1 MFRKDEHILLHI
13 GGRECVAIEAKYHKH
28 CYQAYT
34 RCLFKKTKLV
44 GPTLYDRAFE
54 EFCLNVIEN
63 RIIQNGNILLLSYL
77 LKEFIKCVQSLER
90 INVPYRAEK
99 LKKRLQNRYPQLVFH
114 ASKSMKKGTLVYS
127 DMLTVGDVADCTVAP
142 EREFDTLSDS
152 EEDEYADDEYAG
164 QNIERDKEVRAKDI
178 YFVALEIRKLL
189 RDSKGI
195 NAEWPPDSHDLTSA
209 RAKESI
215 PVMLYN
221 FLAWSVG
228 LTCDPTMDKNVEISS
243 KEDAKV
249 VSIAQDLI
257 YAESKGKKQTHKSL
271 ALRMAVR
278 QMTGSVRL
286 LKVLHGLGHT
296 ASANTVSKHG
306 TALAIISSNR
316 DGKGIKIPRN
326 ILKNVF
332 TTLVWDNN
340 DFNEE
345 TLSGKG
351 TTHVANGIIVQN
363 ENTGLNELAEK
374 ATVSKKTRTIK
385 APETK
390 IIPFTSKEKGIL
402 SLRNESVELSIKEES
417 HRGQQNL
424 GRNADFLYLSRRK
437 RASED
442 GKCFLGW
449 TGFNTNIYKEVRP
462 TATIGYLPVIDAPV
476 TDMSTVNALLKHSV
490 SICNHLNLPEIVLVF
505 DEAIYAKAQMIRWA
519 NEEFKKRLVIKLGDF
534 HTVMSFCSAIGKI
547 FKDAGLQVSIL
558 LKMLNNVFFF
568 FHID

>member
-1 MFRKDEHILLHI
+1 M
-13 GGRECVAIEAKYHKH
+13 
-28 CYQAYT
+28 
-34 RCLFKKTKLV
+34 
-44 GPTLYDRAFE
+44 YDRAFE
-54 EFCLNVIEN
+54 EFCL
-63 RIIQNGNILLLSYL
+63 IIQNGNILLFSYL

-152 EEDEYADDEYAG
+152 EEDEYADDEYGG
-164 QNIERDKEVRAKDI
+164 QNIKRDKEVRAKDI

-195 NAEWPPDSHDLTSA
+195 NAEWPPDSHDLTLA
-209 RAKESI
+209 CAKESI

-228 LTCDPTMDKNVEISS
+228 FTCDPTMDKNVEISS

-257 YAESKGKKQTHKSL
+257 YGESKGKKQTHKSL
-271 ALRMAVR
+271 ALGMAVR

-296 ASANTVSKHG
+296 ASADTVSKHD
-306 TALAIISSNR
+306 TALAIISSNG
-316 DGKGIKIPRN
+316 DGKEIKIPRN

-390 IIPFTSKEKGIL
+390 IIPFTSEEKGIL
-402 SLRNESVELSIKEES
+402 SLRNECRVV
-417 HRGQQNL
+417 
-424 GRNADFLYLSRRK
+424 D
-437 RASED
+437 
-442 GKCFLGW
+442 
-449 TGFNTNIYKEVRP
+449 
-462 TATIGYLPVIDAPV
+462 
-476 TDMSTVNALLKHSV
+476 
-490 SICNHLNLPEIVLVF
+490 
-505 DEAIYAKAQMIRWA
+505 
-519 NEEFKKRLVIKLGDF
+519 
-534 HTVMSFCSAIGKI
+534 
-547 FKDAGLQVSIL
+547 
-558 LKMLNNVFFF
+558 
-568 FHID
+568 